1 MVDTVCVFLKDDKE
15 RIIFIYN
22 FVAGSKSVRS
32 KQMAGYFLELY
43 IYIYEIEAE
52 YRFSKEELGVL
63 HEFYTTLE
71 AFSSVSSSKDR
82 L

>member
-1 MVDTVCVFLKDDKE
+1 
-15 RIIFIYN
+15 
-22 FVAGSKSVRS
+22 
-32 KQMAGYFLELY
+32 MAGYFLELH
-43 IYIYEIEAE
+43 IYEIEAE
-52 YRFSKEELGVL
+52 YRFPKEELGVL

>member
-1 MVDTVCVFLKDDKE
+1 MDTVCVFLKDDKE
-15 RIIFIYN
+15 CIIFICN
-22 FVAGSKSVRS
+22 FAAGSKSVRS
-32 KQMAGYFLELY
+32 KQMAGYFLEL
-43 IYIYEIEAE
+43 YIYEIEAE

-71 AFSSVSSSKDR
+71 AFFSVSSSKDR

>member
-15 RIIFIYN
+15 CIIFICN
-22 FVAGSKSVRS
+22 FAAGSKSVRS
-32 KQMAGYFLELY
+32 KQMAGYFLEL
-43 IYIYEIEAE
+43 YIYEIEAE

-71 AFSSVSSSKDR
+71 AFFSVSSSKDR